1 MEDTRIQWHSGF
13 VSAMDLELRQYRDSL
28 IFEREYNLNTKPL
41 EIDLLVIKKKPST
54 QISNE
59 IGRFFRGHNVMEY
72 KSPEDRLD
80 IDTFYKVGAYASLYK
95 AYGRTVDAVKAD
107 DVTVSIL
114 RETKPEALFGYFKS
128 HGFTVTNPF
137 RGIYYVQSGV
147 LFPTQIVVT
156 RELDKAGHSWLR
168 FLSNRLE
175 KQDVVEM
182 LENIGRLSEKRDQE
196 LADSV
201 LKVSAEANRQVVN
214 ELIGG
219 NTMYEALL
227 EFMEPQK
234 KLWKKEGLD
243 EGIQGA
249 VDTLRDFG
257 HEEEEIKTAIMK
269 RYDLSE
275 EEAENYLGV
284 RGSGQK
290 VTV

>member
-41 EIDLLVIKKKPST
+41 EIDLLVIKKEPST

-72 KSPEDRLD
+72 KSPEERLD

-95 AYGRTVDAVKAD
+95 AYGGTVDAVKAD

-147 LFPTQIVVT
+147 LFSTQIVVT
-156 RELDKAGHSWLR
+156 GELEKAEHSWLR

-201 LKVSAEANRQVVN
+201 LKVSAEANRQIVN
-214 ELIGG
+214 ELMGD
-219 NTMYEALL
+219 NTMYEVLL
-227 EFMEPQK
+227 EFMKPQM
-234 KLWKKEGLD
+234 EAIRE
-243 EGIQGA
+243 EGIQGT

-275 EEAENYLGV
+275 EEAENYLRA